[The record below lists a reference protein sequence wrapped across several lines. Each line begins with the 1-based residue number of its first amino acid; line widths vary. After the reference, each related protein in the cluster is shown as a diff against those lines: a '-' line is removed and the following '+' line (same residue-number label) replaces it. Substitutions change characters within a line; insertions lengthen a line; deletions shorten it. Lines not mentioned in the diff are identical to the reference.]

1 MKHTG
6 QKIWRIL
13 SAAGLLGLFLCIG
26 AMENGA
32 PLLPGFIGAMACNGV
47 FALGIEL
54 GGLTYK
60 GDKL

>member
-1 MKHTG
+1 
-6 QKIWRIL
+6 
-13 SAAGLLGLFLCIG
+13 
-26 AMENGA
+26 MENPERRRFAGSVSVHRSYGEGV

>member
-13 SAAGLLGLFLCIG
+13 SAAGLLGLMLCIG
-26 AMENGA
+26 AMEHGA
-32 PLLPGFIGAMACNGV
+32 PLLPGFIAAMVCNGV

-54 GGLTYK
+54 GGLTYRR
-60 GDKL
+60 DKL

>member
-1 MKHTG
+1 MK
-6 QKIWRIL
+6 KMWRML
-13 SAAGLLGLFLCIG
+13 CAVGLLGLFLCIG
-26 AMENGA
+26 AMEHDA

-54 GGLTYK
+54 GGLPYK

>member
-1 MKHTG
+1 MK
-6 QKIWRIL
+6 KMWRML
-13 SAAGLLGLFLCIG
+13 CAVGLLGLFLCIG

-32 PLLPGFIGAMACNGV
+32 PLLSSFVAAMICNGF
-47 FALGIEL
+47 FALGCEL

>member
-1 MKHTG
+1 MRKM
-6 QKIWRIL
+6 WRAL
-13 SAAGLLGLFLCIG
+13 CAAGLLGLMLCIG
-26 AMENGA
+26 AMEHGA
-32 PLLPGFIGAMACNGV
+32 PLLPGFISAMVCNGV

>member
-1 MKHTG
+1 MKKT
-6 QKIWRIL
+6 WRIL
-13 SAAGLLGLFLCIG
+13 SAAGLLGLMLCIG
-26 AMENGA
+26 AMEHGA
-32 PLLPGFIGAMACNGV
+32 PLLPSFIAAMVCNGV

>member
-1 MKHTG
+1 MKKT
-6 QKIWRIL
+6 WRML
-13 SAAGLLGLFLCIG
+13 SAAGLLGLMLCIG
-26 AMENGA
+26 AMEHGA
-32 PLLPGFIGAMACNGV
+32 PLLPGVIAAMVCNGV

>member
-1 MKHTG
+1 MK
-6 QKIWRIL
+6 KMWRML

-26 AMENGA
+26 AMEHGA
-32 PLLPGFIGAMACNGV
+32 PLLPCFIGAMVCNGV

>member
-1 MKHTG
+1 MK
-6 QKIWRIL
+6 KMWRML
-13 SAAGLLGLFLCIG
+13 CAVGLLGLFLCIG
-26 AMENGA
+26 AMEHGA
-32 PLLPGFIGAMACNGV
+32 PLLPGFIGAMTCNGI

>member
-1 MKHTG
+1 MKKT
-6 QKIWRIL
+6 WRML

-26 AMENGA
+26 AMEHGA
-32 PLLPGFIGAMACNGV
+32 PLLPGFISAMVCNGV

>member
-1 MKHTG
+1 MK
-6 QKIWRIL
+6 KMWRIL

-32 PLLPGFIGAMACNGV
+32 PLLPSFVAAMICNGV

-54 GGLTYK
+54 GGLTYRR
-60 GDKL
+60 DKL